1 MLLVLDIGNTTITAG
16 VYEEDRLVGS
26 WRLGTRHEQSSHEY
40 GLILRGLLTGDGIT
54 TDQITGLAVCCVVP
68 QVRAAIHEMGS
79 QLFDVTPLFIE
90 PGIKTGLPILT
101 DNPQEVGADR
111 IVAAV
116 AAYARHGGPTIVVD
130 FGTATTFDAIS
141 SGGEDLGGVIAPGIG
156 IGAEA
161 LFQRAAKLP
170 RVELT
175 RPRHVIG
182 RNTVTSI
189 QSGLLHGYAALVEG
203 LVQRIGLEL
212 APPDG
217 TGITVVATGGH
228 AATLAGLCPVLKIVE
243 PDLTLAGLRLLW
255 NRNRPEPARC

>member
-16 VYEEDRLVGS
+16 VYQDDRLMGP
-26 WRLGTRHEQSSHEY
+26 WRLGTRHERSSDEY
-40 GLILRGLLTGDGIT
+40 GLILRGFLAGDGIT
-54 TDQITGLAVCCVVP
+54 TDRVHGLAACCVVP
-68 QVRAAIHEMGS
+68 QVRASIDEMAGKM
-79 QLFDVTPLFIE
+79 FAVTPLFIE

-111 IVAAV
+111 IVTAV

-141 SGGEDLGGVIAPGIG
+141 ARGEYLGGVIAPGIG

-182 RNTVTSI
+182 RNTVASI

-203 LVQRIGLEL
+203 LVERIGMEL
-212 APPDG
+212 APPAG
-217 TGITVVATGGH
+217 AGVTVVATGGH
-228 AATLAGLCPVLKIVE
+228 AAALADSCSVLSTIE

-255 NRNRPEPARC
+255 NRNRPEAARC

>member
-16 VYEEDRLVGS
+16 VYQGDRLMGP
-26 WRLGTRHEQSSHEY
+26 WRLGTRHEQSSDEY
-40 GLILRGLLTGDGIT
+40 GLILRGLLSAGGVT
-54 TDQITGLAVCCVVP
+54 TDQVGGIAICCVVP
-68 QVRAAIHEMGS
+68 QVRAAMDEMARRI
-79 QLFDVTPLFIE
+79 FEVTPLFIE

-111 IVAAV
+111 IVTAV
-116 AAYARHGGPTIVVD
+116 AAFARHGGPTIVVD

-141 SGGEDLGGVIAPGIG
+141 ARGEYLGGVIAPGIG

-175 RPRHVIG
+175 RPRQVIG
-182 RNTVTSI
+182 RNTVAAI
-189 QSGLLHGYAALVEG
+189 QSGLIHGYAALVEG

-212 APPDG
+212 APPAG
-217 TGITVVATGGH
+217 EGVKVVATGGH
-228 AATLAGLCPVLKIVE
+228 GATLADTCPVLSTME

-255 NRNRPEPARC
+255 NRNRPEAMRC